1 MGERL
6 KRIDPRVPSASVTV
20 ALATFHSSMLV
31 LVLVVLG
38 LVYLFGDLG
47 KELDGLNTF
56 AGLGLF
62 AYLWVITWFT
72 TAEALRRLGWPELV
86 RHYDILP
93 QSMLWGGVTGVATI
107 VVAVPFGMVAAVLYG
122 VTTADSD
129 VAGFVIF
136 LPIIA
141 AIASPFAFAVGAF
154 VGMWIG
160 LVDYVLLVVTNS
172 VIRVRPSDAKVV

>member
-6 KRIDPRVPSASVTV
+6 RRIDPRAPSASITV

-31 LVLVVLG
+31 LVILG
-38 LVYLFGDLG
+38 LLYLFGNLG

-86 RHYDILP
+86 RRHDIVA

-107 VVAVPFGMVAAVLYG
+107 VVAVPFGMVAAVVYS

-129 VAGFVIF
+129 VGGVVIF

-154 VGMWIG
+154 IGLWVG
-160 LVDYVLLVVTNS
+160 LVDYVLLAVTNS
-172 VIRVRPSDAKVV
+172 VIRVRSPDAKAL